1 MDIVQKVLLTLLVG
15 LFVTLLIFFV
25 QTGQF
30 SSSSSRSPYYKP
42 SFLILGSNNAG
53 KTALYHRL
61 IDESEER
68 EKKLTPTV
76 SSIEMS
82 ATDINLPFANR
93 TISKKF
99 QLIDFPGHVKYSQLL
114 NKLIVEDITLTKV
127 RGVIYVIDSSSRSAG
142 DLELSSQF
150 LFNLL
155 SITEKLQNGVDFLFA
170 VNKSEAFDSIPV
182 HRIRQLLEDEINKL
196 VQNELNSVDK
206 NSGIDKADDGE
217 FNIGHET
224 LREFWLSVVGSS
236 KGKFTFDKLEGNMDF
251 VAGSALTGKI
261 DGWENWLDEKVVN

>member
-1 MDIVQKVLLTLLVG
+1 MDIVQTVLLTFLVG
-15 LFVTLLIFFV
+15 LLLTLFIFLV
-25 QTGQF
+25 QSGQF
-30 SSSSSRSPYYKP
+30 AASSSKSPFYKP
-42 SFLILGSNNAG
+42 SFLILGANNAG
-53 KTALYHRL
+53 KTALYHRF
-61 IDESEER
+61 IDESEGR

-76 SSIEMS
+76 SSIELS
-82 ATDINLPFANR
+82 ATEINLPFANQS
-93 TISKKF
+93 ISKKF

-114 NKLIVEDITLTKV
+114 NKLIVEDVTLPKI
-127 RGVIYVIDSSSRSAG
+127 RGVIYVIDSSSRSSG

-155 SITEKLQNGVDFLFA
+155 SVTEKMHNGIDFLFA
-170 VNKSEAFDSIPV
+170 VNKSEAFDSIPI
-182 HRIRQLLEDEINKL
+182 HRVRQLLEEEINKL

-251 VAGSALTGKI
+251 IAGSAMTGSVS
-261 DGWENWLDEKVVN
+261 GWENWLDEKVVN